1 MAYWFN
7 ITTKQVQTD
16 ADRSSSDDVMGP
28 YDTEDEARNALATAA
43 QNTEQWD
50 AEDRAWESG
59 STGTGTGTGT
69 GSGSGTGTGTGELED
84 QGD

>member
-1 MAYWFN
+1 MESRQIAGSDTQEDTVAYWYN
-7 ITTKQVQTD
+7 ITSKQVETD

-50 AEDRAWESG
+50 DEDRAWESG
-59 STGTGTGTGT
+59 STGTGTGT
-69 GSGSGTGTGTGELED
+69 EDLED
-84 QGD
+84 